1 MRKGWDM
8 QRLFRDRAGNIKE
21 LVNESEGISFQESPL
36 DFFILLARYKFAA
49 RILDGNDTALD
60 AGCGHGLGSVMLSK
74 FARSVTGLDADQE
87 LVKHCQDTYG
97 HLQNLS
103 FIQGDLRDLSGL
115 KGQFDTVVCL
125 DVIEHFA
132 AEDAHVV
139 LDNLSSAL
147 TSRGMLVIGTPN
159 ARSQEFG
166 SDRRKQTHAF
176 EYDYPTFREM
186 LGARFK
192 RFIVFSMTDE
202 LVGTGFSELAWYFM
216 GTCFK

>member
-1 MRKGWDM
+1 M
-8 QRLFRDRAGNIKE
+8 QRLFRDRSGSIKE
-21 LVNESEGISFQESPL
+21 MVNSVEGISFQESPL

-49 RILDGNDTALD
+49 RILDGNDTVLD

-74 FARSVTGLDADQE
+74 FARSVTGLDADHE
-87 LVKHCQDTYG
+87 LVNYCQDTYARI
-97 HLQNLS
+97 QNLS
-103 FIQGDLRDLSGL
+103 FMQGDLRDLSGL

-125 DVIEHFA
+125 DVIEHFTM
-132 AEDAHVV
+132 EDAQVV
-139 LDNLSSAL
+139 LDNLAGAL

-166 SDRRKQTHAF
+166 SDRRRQTHVF
-176 EYDYPTFREM
+176 EYDYSAFREM

-192 RFIVFSMTDE
+192 RLIVFSMTDE
-202 LVGTGFSELAWYFM
+202 LVSTGFSELAWYFM